1 MTAHGPLPHDNL
13 YTRLQVS
20 PERGI
25 GVFAIRAIPQGTR
38 LFVGD
43 AGATVRFPLA
53 SFDAI
58 EDAAVRQMYL
68 DCCPLVDG
76 AFVAPVDLNQLTM
89 AWYMNHS
96 PEPNVEADSQLQFRV
111 ARLVRT
117 GEELTTDYTRFSDH
131 ADRFVGAWS

>member
-1 MTAHGPLPHDNL
+1 MTTPGPVPHRNL

-20 PERGI
+20 RERGI
-25 GVFAIRAIPQGTR
+25 GVFAIREIPQGTR

-53 SFDAI
+53 AFDAI
-58 EDAAVRQMYL
+58 EDAAVRQVYL
-68 DCCPLVDG
+68 DFCPLVDG

-96 PEPNVEADSQLQFRV
+96 REPNVAADPQLHFTT

-117 GEELTTDYTRFSDH
+117 GEELTIDYTRFSDH

>member
-1 MTAHGPLPHDNL
+1 MTGHGPVPHRNL

-25 GVFAIRAIPQGTR
+25 GVFAIRDIPIATR

-43 AGATVRFPLA
+43 AGETVRFPLA
-53 SFDAI
+53 AFEQI
-58 EDAAVRQMYL
+58 EDAAVRQVYL
-68 DCCPLVDG
+68 DFCPLVDG

-96 PEPNVEADSQLQFRV
+96 RAPNVAADARLHFTTT
-111 ARLVRT
+111 RLVRH

-131 ADRFVGAWS
+131 ADRFVGDWS